1 MSTPETRY
9 NNPSVDLKMNSNPV
23 KESEPQ
29 NSQSINGNII
39 SINKSKNSDS
49 TNGSSTNNNNSS
61 HKEIIDKEKDEERR
75 IRVIKELEEKR
86 EIKEKEIKK
95 EKERIRKAL
104 LKVTSIVTNKNGLNN
119 LGNTCYMNTC
129 LQLLIHCSPF
139 LDKLFTEVPTEKLS
153 KEFYNLCNEQLLEC
167 TSPINLKNIFSIKH
181 KLYKGSRQ
189 HDTQEFCRLFL
200 EDISNEMNKVK
211 IIPPYIELDNYGKS
225 KIQLN
230 YEYDKIFKRREN
242 SIVVDTFYG
251 QTINIF
257 KCKCG
262 YESYSYQ
269 KFLDVP
275 LLFVGK
281 GNQKLNV
288 LLEKFFEGDD
298 KIEWGIDCENCF
310 KKQLH
315 KKIVKI
321 AYPPEILIL
330 SLQRYNS
337 KTNTKNN
344 AEVNFSE
351 TIDLKKFADKD
362 CCGEFS
368 TKYHLIGVG
377 NHYGEMNFGHYYA
390 FINIEKEWFEFN
402 DSSCFPCEKFNK
414 SSQTAYI
421 LVYQR
426 E

>member
-1 MSTPETRY
+1 MMSGR
-9 NNPSVDLKMNSNPV
+9 S
-23 KESEPQ
+23 
-29 NSQSINGNII
+29 
-39 SINKSKNSDS
+39 
-49 TNGSSTNNNNSS
+49 
-61 HKEIIDKEKDEERR
+61 
-75 IRVIKELEEKR
+75 
-86 EIKEKEIKK
+86 
-95 EKERIRKAL
+95 
-104 LKVTSIVTNKNGLNN
+104 
-119 LGNTCYMNTC
+119 
-129 LQLLIHCSPF
+129 
-139 LDKLFTEVPTEKLS
+139 
-153 KEFYNLCNEQLLEC
+153 
-167 TSPINLKNIFSIKH
+167 
-181 KLYKGSRQ
+181 
-189 HDTQEFCRLFL
+189 
-200 EDISNEMNKVK
+200 
-211 IIPPYIELDNYGKS
+211 
-225 KIQLN
+225 
-230 YEYDKIFKRREN
+230 
-242 SIVVDTFYG
+242 
-251 QTINIF
+251 
-257 KCKCG
+257 
-262 YESYSYQ
+262 
-269 KFLDVP
+269 
-275 LLFVGK
+275 
-281 GNQKLNV
+281 
-288 LLEKFFEGDD
+288 FFEGDD
-298 KIEWGIDCENCF
+298 KIEWGIDCDNCF